1 MIMCLMLHAVKDV
14 GIAPA
19 DVRTH
24 VIFYA
29 LYSYNFYWR
38 RQEKAVYMAI
48 HVTCTTTSHLI
59 IIGQMM
65 VNELAEPLFAPNGWR
80 PPASRTPANNGVP
93 AVGIFALYGAVSSG
107 GITAFVPD

>member
-29 LYSYNFYWR
+29 LYSYILLAAPR
-38 RQEKAVYMAI
+38 EGRVYGDPCYMYNYF
-48 HVTCTTTSHLI
+48 T
-59 IIGQMM
+59 
-65 VNELAEPLFAPNGWR
+65 FD
-80 PPASRTPANNGVP
+80 NNRSDDGK
-93 AVGIFALYGAVSSG
+93 
-107 GITAFVPD
+107 

>member
-1 MIMCLMLHAVKDV
+1 MLYAVKDV
-14 GIAPA
+14 GTAPA

-29 LYSYNFYWR
+29 LYSCCFYRR
-38 RQEKAVYMAI
+38 RQEKAVYMTI
-48 HVTCTTTSHLI
+48 NVTCTTTSHLI
-59 IIGQMM
+59 IIGQIM
-65 VNELAEPLFAPNGWR
+65 VNELAEPLLAPNGWT

-93 AVGIFALYGAVSSG
+93 AVGVFARYGAVSSG

>member
-1 MIMCLMLHAVKDV
+1 MLYAVKGV
-14 GIAPA
+14 GTAPA
-19 DVRTH
+19 DDVRTH
-24 VIFYA
+24 VILYA
-29 LYSYNFYWR
+29 LYAYYFYRR

-48 HVTCTTTSHLI
+48 HVTCTTTSQS

-65 VNELAEPLFAPNGWR
+65 VNELAEPVLAPNGWR

-93 AVGIFALYGAVSSG
+93 AVGVFAPYGAVSSG

>member
-29 LYSYNFYWR
+29 LCSYYFCTR
-38 RQEKAVYMAI
+38 CQEKAVYVAI
-48 HVTCTTTSHLI
+48 DVTCSTTSQLI
-59 IIGQMM
+59 IIGQMT
-65 VNELAEPLFAPNGWR
+65 VNELAEPFLAPNGLR
-80 PPASRTPANNGVP
+80 PPASRTPDNNGVP
-93 AVGIFALYGAVSSG
+93 AVGVFAPYGAVSSG
-107 GITAFVPD
+107 GITLFVPY